1 MLPFRPFFSSRD
13 RSLYGIPQGRQ
24 LADQDV
30 LHLLEGPGTADLR
43 WRYLEHLV
51 QGEGSRNPLHH
62 TLLALGL
69 ADAALLLMTP
79 PDPTCALHDPPRSP
93 SVMGWGW

>member
-1 MLPFRPFFSSRD
+1 MTGLP
-13 RSLYGIPQGRQ
+13 GGKPQARQ
-24 LADQDV
+24 LPDKDV
-30 LHLLEGPGTADLR
+30 LRLLEGPGTSDLR

-69 ADAALLLMTP
+69 ADAALLLMP
-79 PDPTCALHDPPRSP
+79 LPDPTCVPCEKLQ
-93 SVMGWGW
+93 